1 MDTDIKGTQGM
12 FICLQRHNAHE
23 LKPGTLAI
31 NELANKSHF
40 LFTSV
45 YSAHGLMTGIE
56 EDFVKV
62 CWTNKW
68 NTQNYGMLAKCNDGI
83 ERETKNSARMRN
95 CRRFGKP
102 GVGVGWEDVSEL
114 S

>member
-1 MDTDIKGTQGM
+1 M
-12 FICLQRHNAHE
+12 
-23 LKPGTLAI
+23 KPGTLAV

-45 YSAHGLMTGIE
+45 YPAHGLMTGTE

-102 GVGVGWEDVSEL
+102 GVGVGWEDVFEL